1 MMSYHLNVLF
11 LKFHGNFII
20 YRGKKVTIKK
30 LLALSISNS
39 IVETLF
45 GKKKLYKNEKLLRY
59 K

>member
-1 MMSYHLNVLF
+1 MMSYHLSVLF

-20 YRGKKVTIKK
+20 YRGKRVTIKK

-45 GKKKLYKNEKLLRY
+45 GKKKLYKESKTF
-59 K
+59 KV